1 MASDWQE
8 HYKQK
13 TQSFEYP
20 PFYFTFVK
28 KWICKKS
35 YNEITLKRVFDG
47 ISNTLNSITLQAMDE
62 SNDFSNSIP
71 IFVYKYIFDLLR
83 FLKSENL
90 SLNWYGSLCLRN
102 TYKIFKGTFYTN
114 KFLREHSTQIS

>member
-1 MASDWQE
+1 MNLQ
-8 HYKQK
+8 
-13 TQSFEYP
+13 
-20 PFYFTFVK
+20 
-28 KWICKKS
+28 KS

-71 IFVYKYIFDLLR
+71 IIVYKYIFGLLK

-90 SLNWYGSLCLRN
+90 SLN
-102 TYKIFKGTFYTN
+102 
-114 KFLREHSTQIS
+114 